1 MVDNFK
7 IIRPL
12 LKFENPGDC
21 YYVQLLRRQSDD
33 PKIGGVPDPAYHG
46 NMHSRSIKDYFI
58 SSLEHFDEVE
68 NEIKTICD
76 VFNVRAY
83 IRLNKRTF
91 KDISMVIFKHITEE
105 ICSGETFAPPLHLV
119 ARAAGRAN
127 AAGKSKTWIV
137 DVDAEFVPYK
147 QAVREMIEMCEPFQ
161 SANDIVEIQTKN
173 GFHLIT
179 KPFNTSRM
187 DELWQ
192 SFCTENN
199 IDLPRFDIHKDNP
212 TILYVK

>member
-7 IIRPL
+7 IIRSM
-12 LKFENPGDC
+12 LKFESPGDC

-58 SSLEHFDEVE
+58 SSLAHFDEVE
-68 NEIKTICD
+68 KEIKTICD

-105 ICSGETFAPPLHLV
+105 ICSGETFAPPHHLV

-127 AAGKSKTWIV
+127 GAGKSKTWVV
-137 DVDAEFVPYK
+137 DVDAEYVPYK
-147 QAVREMIEMCEPFQ
+147 QTIREMVEKCEPFQ
-161 SANDIVEIQTKN
+161 PSNDIVEIQTKN
-173 GFHLIT
+173 GFHLIA

-192 SFCTENN
+192 SFCSENN

>member
-7 IIRPL
+7 IIRSM
-12 LKFENPGDC
+12 LKFEKTGDC

-68 NEIKTICD
+68 KEIKTICE

-83 IRLNKRTF
+83 IRLNKRNF
-91 KDISMVIFKHITEE
+91 KDVSLAMFKHITEE
-105 ICSGETFAPPLHLV
+105 ICSGETFAAPHHLL
-119 ARAAGRAN
+119 ASAAGRAN
-127 AAGKSKTWIV
+127 CAGKNKTWIV
-137 DVDAEFVPYK
+137 DVDAEYVPYK
-147 QAVREMIEMCEPFQ
+147 QTICEMIEKCEPFQ
-161 SANDIVEIQTKN
+161 SADDIQEIQTKH
-173 GFHLIT
+173 GYHLIV
-179 KPFNTSRM
+179 KPFNMEKMSVF
-187 DELWQ
+187 WQ
-192 SFCTENN
+192 AFCADKGIE
-199 IDLPRFDIHKDNP
+199 LPRFDIHKDNP

>member
-7 IIRPL
+7 IIRSM

-105 ICSGETFAPPLHLV
+105 ICTGETFAPPFHLV

-147 QAVREMIEMCEPFQ
+147 QTICEFVEKCEPFQ

-187 DELWQ
+187 DEHWQ
-192 SFCTENN
+192 SFCSENN
-199 IDLPRFDIHKDNP
+199 INLPRFDIHKDNP

>member
-7 IIRPL
+7 IIRSM

-68 NEIKTICD
+68 KEIKMICE

-105 ICSGETFAPPLHLV
+105 ICSGETFASPFHLV

-127 AAGKSKTWIV
+127 GAGKSKTWIV
-137 DVDAEFVPYK
+137 DIDAEFVPYK
-147 QAVREMIEMCEPFQ
+147 QAVREMIEKCEPFQ

-173 GFHLIT
+173 GFHLIA

-192 SFCTENN
+192 SFCSENN
-199 IDLPRFDIHKDNP
+199 INLPRFDIHKDNP

>member
-7 IIRPL
+7 IIRSL
-12 LKFENPGDC
+12 LKFEKPGDC

-58 SSLEHFDEVE
+58 SSLEYFDEVE
-68 NEIKTICD
+68 KEIKTICET
-76 VFNVRAY
+76 FNVRAY

-91 KDISMVIFKHITEE
+91 KDISLAMFKHITEE
-105 ICSGETFAPPLHLV
+105 ICSGETFAAPLHLV
-119 ARAAGRAN
+119 ASAAGRAN
-127 AAGKSKTWIV
+127 AAGKDKTWIV
-137 DVDAEFVPYK
+137 DVDAEYVPYK
-147 QAVREMIEMCEPFQ
+147 NAIVDMIAKCEPFQ
-161 SANDIVEIQTKN
+161 PASGIMELQTKH

-179 KPFNTSRM
+179 KPFNTQRM
-187 DELWQ
+187 GSLWCDFCAAQ
-192 SFCTENN
+192 S
-199 IDLPRFDIHKDNP
+199 IDLPIFDIHKDNP

>member
-7 IIRPL
+7 IIRSM

-137 DVDAEFVPYK
+137 DIDAEFVPYK
-147 QAVREMIEMCEPFQ
+147 QAVREMIEKCEPFQ

-173 GFHLIT
+173 GFHLIA

-192 SFCTENN
+192 SFCSENN
-199 IDLPRFDIHKDNP
+199 INLPRFDIHKDNP